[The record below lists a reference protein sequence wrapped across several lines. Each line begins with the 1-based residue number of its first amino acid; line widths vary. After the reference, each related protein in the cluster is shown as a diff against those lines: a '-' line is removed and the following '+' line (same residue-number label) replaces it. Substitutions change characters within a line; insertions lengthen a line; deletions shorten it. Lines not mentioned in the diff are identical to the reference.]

1 MYLEFYLI
9 ITDILDREIDYD
21 INSTLFSRIYS
32 MLFSHIYSL
41 ILIDYNI
48 HN

>member
-9 ITDILDREIDYD
+9 ITEILDREIDYD
-21 INSTLFSRIYS
+21 INST
-32 MLFSHIYSL
+32 LFSHIYSL